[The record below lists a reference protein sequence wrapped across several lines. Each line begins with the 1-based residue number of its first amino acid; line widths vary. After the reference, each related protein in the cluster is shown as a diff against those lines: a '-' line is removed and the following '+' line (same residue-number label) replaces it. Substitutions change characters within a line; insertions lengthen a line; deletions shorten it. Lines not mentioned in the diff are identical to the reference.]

1 MRVRSRRGRATIVVV
16 VSGLLM
22 ASAGG
27 ALQAQVAPGPL
38 DPDDPPPQY
47 TINGLGPSPAD
58 NVVLLWDEELLQAV
72 RANPAGTGPTVTA
85 RAIGVAHTAM
95 FDAWAAY
102 DARALGTRYGGSLR
116 RPPAERTLENKNK
129 AISFAAFATLSD
141 LFPKREKDFT
151 LQMLELGYK
160 VDGSDTSMPAAIGSI
175 VAKAVIEFRHNDGAN
190 QLGDYADTTGYQPVN
205 TPDKVVD
212 RWRWQPLRVPLGT
225 GNPQRALTPQ
235 WGLVVPFGMGS
246 PGDHE
251 VPGPPRLPNGEWSP
265 DEIEDLAKETA
276 DLDDPS
282 RIKAEYWAD
291 GPRSEFP
298 PGHWAVFA
306 QATSRKRGHSLDD
319 DVKLFFALGNAL
331 LDASIAAWFQKFK
344 YDFVRP
350 ITGIR
355 EHYRGRDVVSWLGP
369 YKGYAVVKGETWIP
383 YQELHVVTP
392 PFPEYVSGHSTF
404 SAAGARVLTAFTGS
418 DKFGASVTVKAGT
431 SRIEPRTATHPGSPA
446 KDVFLYWPSFSAAAD
461 EAGWSRRYGGIH
473 FASGD
478 EHARKLGDAI
488 GKDAWAKAQT
498 YVNGGAFV
506 PTPRP

>member
-1 MRVRSRRGRATIVVV
+1 MRVRSRRRLAAVVV
-16 VSGLLM
+16 LATAVLMSSFGGLE
-22 ASAGG
+22 
-27 ALQAQVAPGPL
+27 AQTVGPP

-47 TINGLGPSPAD
+47 VINGLGPNPAD
-58 NVVLLWDEELLQAV
+58 NVVLLWDEELLQAI

-85 RAIGVAHTAM
+85 RALGVAHTAM

-102 DARALGTRYGGSLR
+102 DSRAIGTRFGGKLR
-116 RPPAERTLENKNK
+116 RPPAERTLANKSK
-129 AISFAAFATLSD
+129 AISFAAFATLAD
-141 LFPKREKDFT
+141 LFPNREKDLA

-160 VDGSDTSMPAAIGSI
+160 VDGSDKSIPAQIGWMT
-175 VAKAVIEFRHNDGAN
+175 AKAVIELRHNDGSN
-190 QLGDYADTTGYQPVN
+190 QLGGYADTTGYQPVN
-205 TPDKVVD
+205 TPDKVID

-225 GNPQRALTPQ
+225 GTPQKALTPQ
-235 WGLVVPFGMGS
+235 WGLVIPFGMGS
-246 PGDHE
+246 PFDYD
-251 VPGPPRLPNGEWSP
+251 VPGPPKLPNGEWSP
-265 DEIEDLAKETA
+265 EDIENLAKETA

-306 QATSRKRGHSLDD
+306 QATSRKYGHSLDD
-319 DVKLFFALGNAL
+319 DAKLFFALGNAL
-331 LDASIAAWFQKFK
+331 LDASISAWAWKYK
-344 YDFVRP
+344 YDYVRP

-355 EHYRGRDVVSWLGP
+355 EHYRGKSVVSWLGP
-369 YKGYAVVKGETWIP
+369 YRGYAVVKGETWIP

-404 SAAGARVLTAFTGS
+404 SAAGAHVLSSFTGS

-431 SRIEPRTATHPGSPA
+431 SRIEPRTPIHPGSPA
-446 KDVFLYWPSFSAAAD
+446 KDVLLAWPSFSAAAD

-478 EHARKLGDAI
+478 EHARKLGRDI
-488 GKDAWAKAQT
+488 GRDAWTKALT
-498 YVNGGAFV
+498 YINGGALV
-506 PTPRP
+506 PTPGP